1 MSSMCQRLVRLLP
14 TTSSGSSPH
23 QSLVAYVVVVLPCR
37 SPRYYTRFCFLLY
50 CCSNHTLFP
59 PLQLLLPRAPPS
71 SALLYRYVV
80 VAAFH
85 CNAQPSYCCCS
96 QANGLSANLGD
107 AAPNCAINVV
117 LASLFPPPL
126 LSFPRSLLPAYSH
139 ISRTRCPYYR
149 HLCRPSTPWR
159 RCSQPRNQHC
169 RCFPLPSSGANAQ
182 LCRHYRPLLPSPTSI
197 ALLLLLLAIVTTSC
211 SNHFLPF
218 LVVAGFPANKSPPLG
233 DLGDATP
240 NRATTAATFL
250 LHRHHLY
257 LLAVAQPPS
266 LSLPSPFL

>member
-1 MSSMCQRLVRLLP
+1 MTSQGWSAGLPETEVGMNWPRLKSTWIGRGCMSSMCRRLVKLLP

-23 QSLVAYVVVVLPCR
+23 QPPVAYVVAILPCR

-71 SALLYRYVV
+71 SALLYRNVV

-126 LSFPRSLLPAYSH
+126 LSFPPRSLLPAYSH

-149 HLCRPSTPWR
+149 HLCRPSP
-159 RCSQPRNQHC
+159 SPPAAS
-169 RCFPLPSSGANAQ
+169 PLHPQ
-182 LCRHYRPLLPSPTSI
+182 PLL
-197 ALLLLLLAIVTTSC
+197 
-211 SNHFLPF
+211 
-218 LVVAGFPANKSPPLG
+218 FPG
-233 DLGDATP
+233 
-240 NRATTAATFL
+240 
-250 LHRHHLY
+250 
-257 LLAVAQPPS
+257 
-266 LSLPSPFL
+266 